1 MVELNKVCNE
11 FQKIG
16 VEFKTNLKNP
26 KADVSY
32 VTVMEL
38 PERKN
43 YFKKN
48 GIVLSTFQAFEST
61 EVIIDQIEW
70 LQKQGIIGIGFHEIY
85 HKTVPEII
93 IEYCQSIDMLLFSI
107 PTYMPYHKIQDS
119 FNQMENEDFNLR
131 SYEIYRLNDKIL
143 ESILQEKDAGYLIN
157 LIGNHIKENII
168 YLDLYMKVQATW
180 RNKETSQKQIDQLTM
195 SLTSAYKEKLL
206 QARFSTRNS
215 IIHLNQNKYIC
226 SQLEIIPIASKNNF
240 IGYLIVEPKVLTHS
254 FSNEVV
260 RMAVRAITM
269 LGSKVNM
276 SDHHLKLKDVQKF
289 ETLIGNESNKLDI
302 SDFYIEI
309 ANLRYCLRITF
320 KDESI
325 LDNVVSSV
333 NALLFES
340 HANSLAWSYR
350 NTLIAFIES
359 DETLVDIKNIL
370 SVYSGYQ
377 MGLSSGFKSTT
388 LKDLSKMN
396 QQALTSMRAAVDN
409 QQSMVHW
416 DEVGVERVVYNIED
430 SSLLRQLDIE
440 ALYPVLE
447 YDKKR
452 DGELLDTLKQV
463 LEHFFNVQAI
473 ADNLYIHPNTVRYRI
488 NKINELLDMNIMDS
502 SKYALLVIAIKMY
515 EMNKK

>member
-85 HKTVPEII
+85 HKAVPEII
-93 IEYCQSIDMLLFSI
+93 IEYCQSINMLLFSI

-240 IGYLIVEPKVLTHS
+240 IGYLIIEPKVLANA
-254 FSNEVV
+254 FSNEVI
-260 RMAVRAITM
+260 RMGVRAITM
-269 LGSKVNM
+269 IGSKMSM
-276 SDHHLKLKDVQKF
+276 SDNHLKLKDVQKL

-302 SDFYIEI
+302 SDFYIDLVK
-309 ANLRYCLRITF
+309 LRYCLRITF
-320 KDESI
+320 NDESI
-325 LDNVVSSV
+325 LDDVINSV
-333 NALLFES
+333 NTLLFEAYS
-340 HANSLAWSYR
+340 HSLAWSYR

-359 DETLVDIKNIL
+359 DEAMVDIKNIL
-370 SVYSGYQ
+370 SVYTNYQ
-377 MGLSSGFKSTT
+377 MGISDYFNNTSI
-388 LKDLSKMN
+388 KDISKMN
-396 QQALTSMRAAVDN
+396 QQALTSMKTSIQYQRPVVNWCD
-409 QQSMVHW
+409 
-416 DEVGVERVVYNIED
+416 VGVERVVYNIEEIP
-430 SSLLRQLDIE
+430 LLRTLDVE
-440 ALYPVLE
+440 VLKPIIE
-447 YDKKR
+447 YDQKR
-452 DGELLDTLKQV
+452 DGELLDTLKV
-463 LEHFFNVQAI
+463 ALEQFFNVKAI
-473 ADNLYIHPNTVRYRI
+473 ADNLYIHPNTVRYRLK
-488 NKINELLDMNIMDS
+488 KINELLDMDIMES
-502 SKYALLVIAIKMY
+502 SKYSLLVIAIKLD
-515 EMNKK
+515 EMNRM